1 MKERQTHTLIRWY
14 SRRQEL
20 ELDFVTSMSKGDVG
34 SSVNCALECSALRTL
49 ALTQWPDIAPSHQR
63 SLLLQT
69 LVLCPDLCLHAQV
82 VSYSFNKPALESY
95 EYLSSIHN
103 ILGTFRPKTY
113 YADAR

>member
-1 MKERQTHTLIRWY
+1 MKERQTHTLIRWH

-69 LVLCPDLCLHAQV
+69 LVLCPDLGLHAQV
-82 VSYSFNKPALESY
+82 VSYSFNQMALVSY

-103 ILGTFRPKTY
+103 ILGTCRPKTY

>member
-69 LVLCPDLCLHAQV
+69 LVPCPDLSLHAQV
-82 VSYSFNKPALESY
+82 VSYSFNQMALVSY

-103 ILGTFRPKTY
+103 ILGTFRPKAY